1 MLTQDQLKEILHYCP
16 ETGVLTWLVSP
27 NPRLRKGAEAGC
39 VHTQRGNKPYRI
51 VRVSNRA
58 YPAHRL
64 AFLYMTGEF
73 PEDQV
78 DHIDG
83 NGCNNIWSNLRAVTG
98 LENKKNM
105 RKYAS
110 NTSGTAGVCWHVK
123 CNKWVSQ
130 IKVEGK
136 SKHLGY
142 FTNKEDAIAVR
153 KVAEIEL
160 GFHPN
165 HGTERPL

>member
-1 MLTQDQLKEILHYCP
+1 MLTQDQLKEVLHYSP
-16 ETGVLTWLVSP
+16 ETGVFTWLVSP
-27 NPRLRKGAEAGC
+27 CPRLRKGAEAGC
-39 VHTQRGNKPYRI
+39 VNIQSGKPYRVVG
-51 VRVSNRA
+51 VRYQL

-98 LENKKNM
+98 LENQKNR
-105 RKYAS
+105 RKNAN
-110 NTSGTAGVCWHVK
+110 NTSGRTGIYWNV
-123 CNKWVSQ
+123 NRNRWVSR
-130 IKVEGK
+130 IMVEGK
-136 SKHLGY
+136 SKYLGC
-142 FTNKEDAIAVR
+142 FTNKEDAIAAR
-153 KVAEIEL
+153 KKAEAEL
-160 GFHPN
+160 GFHKN